1 MDTITQITLGAA
13 VGEAVLGKRA
23 GNKAAA
29 IGAVF
34 GVVPDL
40 DVLASPFVTDLQD
53 IAIHRGI
60 THSVLFSLVV
70 PVAAGWFLYRSYRKN
85 NPNVSWLHWSL
96 MVFLVLATHIF
107 IDVCTGYGT
116 QVFQPFSNSSLSFNS
131 IFIIDPF
138 YTVPLLAGIIAA
150 LFLNRHSRFRPAA
163 NYLGLTVSTVYL
175 VSGFLIKA
183 HVNSVFK
190 DNFRNN
196 NLAVERYMTTPAP
209 FSVFLWTGYAE
220 AADTVHVGLY
230 SIFDDDRDIRFQ
242 KVPKRARLIR
252 PYQGQWPVE
261 RLEWFSN
268 GYYSVSRQNDG
279 IYFHD
284 LRFGRSDLWLTGQ
297 EAPFVWNYLLH
308 FNRDSTRVT
317 GATHK
322 EPSFDL
328 RGEQFNDLVDRVR
341 GKEK

>member
-1 MDTITQITLGAA
+1 LDTITQITLGAA
-13 VGEAVLGKRA
+13 VGEAVLGKKA

-70 PVAAGWFLYRSYRKN
+70 PVIAGWFLYRSYRKHK
-85 NPNVSWLHWSL
+85 PYVSWLHWSL
-96 MVFLVLATHIF
+96 MIFLVLVTHIF
-107 IDVCTGYGT
+107 IDVCTSYGT
-116 QVFQPFSNSSLSFNS
+116 QVFQPFSNYSLSFNS

-138 YTVPLLAGIIAA
+138 YTVPLLAGILAA
-150 LFLNRHSRFRPAA
+150 LILNRESGFRPVA
-163 NYLGLTVSTVYL
+163 NYLGLTVSTLYL
-175 VSGFLIKA
+175 VGGFLIKA

-190 DNFRNN
+190 VNFRKNS
-196 NLAVERYMTTPAP
+196 LPVERYMTTPAP

-220 AADTVHVGLY
+220 ARDTIHVGLY
-230 SIFDDDRDIRFQ
+230 SIFDDDRDIQFQ
-242 KVPKRARLIR
+242 EVPKRTQLIR
-252 PYQGQWPVE
+252 PYQGQRPVE

-268 GYYSVSRQNDG
+268 GYYSVSRQSDG

-284 LRFGRSDLWLTGQ
+284 LRFGRSDLWLTRQ
-297 EAPFVWNYLLH
+297 NAPFVWNYLLH

-317 GATHK
+317 GVNHK

-328 RGEQFNDLVDRVR
+328 RGEMFGAFLDRVW
-341 GKEK
+341 GKEM